1 MNSACSLLSFD
12 VLNMSVAQNVS
23 IVTPLFESF
32 SILTTIVRHK
42 KFCEKSTGSEK
53 FGL

>member
-1 MNSACSLLSFD
+1 
-12 VLNMSVAQNVS
+12 MSVAQNVS

-32 SILTTIVRHK
+32 SILTTIVRYK

-53 FGL
+53 FDQQNSAEVVTA